1 MPHHVHLAYA
11 TRYGQTRKIVQRFA
25 DAATRLGHAVTLHD
39 TATGPGELP
48 SEATFVVVAG
58 AVYSNQ
64 HDDALARFLQA
75 HGPALASRDNG
86 LLSVSLAAALGT
98 DAGEDMCIDY
108 VDELQRLHGWE
119 PKRVATLP
127 GALNESAYDPATKA
141 LLRVASWRA
150 GLRATGDAELTDLDA
165 VDALA
170 KRWLGRR

>member
-11 TRYGQTRKIVQRFA
+11 SRYGQTRKIVERFA
-25 DAATRLGHAVTLHD
+25 AAASKLGHTVSEHDAAL
-39 TATGPGELP
+39 GPGELP
-48 SEATFVVVAG
+48 PDATFVVVAG

-64 HDDALARFLQA
+64 HDDAVARYLQA
-75 HGPALASRDNG
+75 HREAIAARDNG
-86 LLSVSLAAALGT
+86 LISVSLAAALGT
-98 DAGEDMCIDY
+98 DAGEDSCIDY
-108 VDELQRLHGWE
+108 VDELQRLHRWE

-150 GLRATGDAELTDLDA
+150 GLPASGDVEFTQWPA

-170 KRWLGRR
+170 RRWLGRA